1 MDYLIEEA
9 LAYYRTNDLF
19 KASVT
24 LSSILSESRT
34 TDIKT
39 VIEKFGNE
47 FEKGNPTKKEK
58 EDFSVYL
65 AHLKHRLEI
74 DDEIGYHQQCQNMR
88 RPSLLNTPGLD

>member
-9 LAYYRTNDLF
+9 LAYYRANDLF
-19 KASVT
+19 RASVT

-34 TDIKT
+34 TEIDT

-47 FEKGNPTKKEK
+47 FAKGNPTKKEK

-65 AHLKHRLEI
+65 AHLEHRLKI
-74 DDEIGYHQQCQNMR
+74 DDKRGYHQQCQNMS